1 MRISGIRANQ
11 RNCLIFFMVGGILC
25 VILDVIGIGAVTPA
39 MLFHTSVTISL
50 TEYIAVP
57 VVFAIAGAVMGI
69 GTKRQPAAL
78 FYGACIGQCQFL
90 LPLILYYLILH
101 SGSDFDAWWRAL
113 CGLPLTTAFAGIGYS
128 IKTLLKN
135 VKK

>member
-11 RNCLIFFMVGGILC
+11 RNCLIFFMVGGLLC

-39 MLFHTSVTISL
+39 MLFHTPVTIPL
-50 TEYIAVP
+50 PDYIAVP
-57 VVFAIAGAVMGI
+57 TVFAIAGAILGI

-78 FYGACIGQCQFL
+78 FYGACIGQCQFI
-90 LPLILYYLILH
+90 LPLILYYFILH
-101 SGSDFDAWWRAL
+101 RGTDFDAWWRAF
-113 CGLPLTTAFAGIGYS
+113 CGLPLTTAFSGIGYS
-128 IKTLLKN
+128 VKALLKN